1 MAILVGRDTRLLVQG
16 ITGYQ
21 GMFHTELMLQAGT
34 RVVAGVTPGKG
45 GTKIH
50 GVPVFEA
57 VEEAVRETGA
67 NASVIFVPARFARD
81 AVLESVANRLDP
93 VAIITEGMPVR
104 DAIEV
109 VTYAARQGVRV
120 LGPNGPGVT
129 TPGQCRVGIM
139 PTHLFAPGHV
149 GVVSRSGTLTYEIV
163 AGLTRAGLGQ
173 STAVGLG
180 GDPVVGMSFVE
191 ALQLF
196 NADPETHAI
205 VLIGEIGGRAEED
218 AAAYIAAHI
227 RKPVAAYIAGRTAPE
242 GKRMGHAGAVISGTE
257 GTAAHKIQ
265 ALEAAGAAVATL
277 VSGVPALLQERLRAS
292 PATRV
297 TPG

>member
-21 GMFHTELMLQAGT
+21 GMFHTGLMLQAGT
-34 RVVAGVTPGKG
+34 QVVAGVTPGKG

-50 GVPVFEA
+50 DVPVFET
-57 VEEAVRETGA
+57 VDEAVRETGA
-67 NASVIFVPARFARD
+67 NAGAIFVPARFARD
-81 AVLESVANRLDP
+81 AALESIASGLNP
-93 VAIITEGMPVR
+93 VVIITEGMPVR
-104 DAIEV
+104 DATEV
-109 VTYAARQGVRV
+109 VAYAARRGVRV

-139 PTHLFAPGHV
+139 PTHLFRPGHV

-180 GDPVVGMSFVE
+180 GDPVVGMSFVDV
-191 ALQLF
+191 LKLF

-218 AAAYIAAHI
+218 AAAYISANVT
-227 RKPVAAYIAGRTAPE
+227 KPVAAYIAGRTAPE
-242 GKRMGHAGAVISGTE
+242 GKRMGHAGAVITGTE

-265 ALEAAGAAVATL
+265 ALEAAGVGVATL
-277 VSGVPALLQERLRAS
+277 VSGVPALLRERLGAGQAS
-292 PATRV
+292 KRTS
-297 TPG
+297 G

>member
-1 MAILVGRDTRLLVQG
+1 MAVLVGRDTRLLVQG

-21 GMFHTELMLQAGT
+21 GGFHTKLMLEAGT

-45 GTKIH
+45 GGRVH
-50 GVPVFEA
+50 DVPVFDT

-67 NASVIFVPARFARD
+67 NAGVIFVPARFARD
-81 AVLESVANRLDP
+81 AALEAIAGGLDP
-93 VAIITEGMPVR
+93 VVIITEGIPVH

-109 VTYAARQGVRV
+109 VAYARRCGARV

-139 PTHLFAPGHV
+139 PTHLFTPGPV

-163 AGLTRAGLGQ
+163 AGLTHAGLGQ

-180 GDPVVGMSFVE
+180 GDPVVGTSFVE

-196 NADPETHAI
+196 NADPDTHAI
-205 VLIGEIGGRAEED
+205 VLIGEIGGSAEEE
-218 AAAYIAAHI
+218 AARYIAEHV
-227 RKPVAAYIAGRTAPE
+227 RKPVVAYIAGRTAPP

-257 GTAAHKIQ
+257 GTADHKVA
-265 ALEAAGAAVATL
+265 ALQAAGVAVAPLT
-277 VSGVPALLQERLRAS
+277 SGVPALVAARL
-292 PATRV
+292 
-297 TPG
+297 

>member
-45 GTKIH
+45 GTKVH

-57 VEEAVRETGA
+57 VDEAVRETGA

-81 AVLESVANRLDP
+81 AALESVANRLDP

-109 VTYAARQGVRV
+109 VAYAARQGVRV

-139 PTHLFAPGHV
+139 PTHLFAPGQV

-205 VLIGEIGGRAEED
+205 VLLGEIGGRAEED

-227 RKPVAAYIAGRTAPE
+227 KKPVAAYIAGRTAPE
-242 GKRMGHAGAVISGTE
+242 GKRMGHAGAVITGTE

-265 ALEAAGAAVATL
+265 ALEAAGVAVAPL
-277 VSGVPALLQERLRAS
+277 VSRVPALLLERLRAS
-292 PATRV
+292 HATRAN
-297 TPG
+297 TG